1 MKNEEFENVKVLKHP
16 IVFHI
21 DEFPD
26 VQIGWIYK
34 ILINAQIRN
43 SMKDEST
50 TKNLESVKHRVK
62 KLLALSEAPHEAE
75 AESAM
80 DNCIKWELKE

>member
-34 ILINAQIRN
+34 ILP
-43 SMKDEST
+43 
-50 TKNLESVKHRVK
+50 L
-62 KLLALSEAPHEAE
+62 
-75 AESAM
+75 
-80 DNCIKWELKE
+80 

>member
-50 TKNLESVKHRVK
+50 TKNLESVKRRVK
-62 KLLALSEAPHEAE
+62 KLLALSESPHEAE
-75 AESAM
+75 APV
-80 DNCIKWELKE
+80 KFFL